1 MEEALHGACQLQDC
15 SNSVVFSSQLR
26 TRYRKMACNLAL
38 DPDDWQKHCSRRWIM
53 VPASERATSVRRHT
67 DDSLLSGAATG
78 HGAP

>member
-1 MEEALHGACQLQDC
+1 
-15 SNSVVFSSQLR
+15 
-26 TRYRKMACNLAL
+26 
-38 DPDDWQKHCSRRWIM
+38 M